1 MKIRQLLLAV
11 CVSVASA
18 QFWDGPDD
26 EKEKKRMEEIKDWSI
41 QDAPPPN
48 LDPSTMDDESCG
60 DCKEGSKIFYYT
72 GTVQKWTAPRCCIVI
87 MSLWGAGG
95 SNSIRAKHGGGGGF
109 ARGAVTGHG
118 QDLYITV
125 GEGAH
130 GNSQNDRTDGPFF
143 GGGGKMGL
151 WYHLMRPHFERVTGV
166 DMLEEVVAARRCLWL
181 RSRTVR
187 HVHPQPPTCPQPLT
201 ESFLLLEVEA
211 ELEHALRLPEALAD
225 ASRTLGNHSAAGR
238 CATRSITF
246 TERAVTV
253 GGPTTTFG
261 WATPEET
268 WEEGEVA
275 GTRTRISP

>member
-1 MKIRQLLLAV
+1 ME
-11 CVSVASA
+11 VAADLHVGQSLVTVKTCTSRLVKGHTA
-18 QFWDGPDD
+18 IPKMIALTVPFLVAAGKW
-26 EKEKKRMEEIKDWSI
+26 
-41 QDAPPPN
+41 
-48 LDPSTMDDESCG
+48 
-60 DCKEGSKIFYYT
+60 GS
-72 GTVQKWTAPRCCIVI
+72 
-87 MSLWGAGG
+87 
-95 SNSIRAKHGGGGGF
+95 
-109 ARGAVTGHG
+109 
-118 QDLYITV
+118 
-125 GEGAH
+125 
-130 GNSQNDRTDGPFF
+130 
-143 GGGGKMGL
+143 
-151 WYHLMRPHFERVTGV
+151 GV

-181 RSRTVR
+181 RSRT
-187 HVHPQPPTCPQPLT
+187 PLT